1 MKDYPAEDAPIRV
14 DVATRTT
21 PAGLRVALLTLTNGS
36 ERRPATFG
44 PVGLANL
51 EEALDNVRQSADYA
65 AVLITGTGRTFCA
78 GANLDTLSNPPSLDA
93 AVGLA
98 RQGHR
103 VFAQLS
109 TLGIPTIAGINGT
122 ALGGGL
128 ELALHC
134 THRIALE
141 SAAPIGLPEIGLGLI
156 PGWGGATVLP
166 QLIGWESAIRVIVDN
181 AIVGTTLDA
190 RAALSLG
197 IVDHVVGDVTADG
210 LEFIDAIA
218 EFSRQPAPAPS
229 APPRE
234 LVDTAV
240 ARYASRPGNPIAA
253 LDELARVFAVVGNGS
268 NDTSFAAEDAALSRL
283 MMTAEFRRRLYAFRI
298 TSAANKVPAGTPDVA
313 PRPIGRVGVVGA
325 GLMASQIALAFA
337 ETLNVPVVISDVS
350 QERLDGA
357 LARIDQWLSARVSKG
372 SLTVS
377 DRDLIVARVH
387 PTLSLDDFADCD
399 LVIEA
404 VFEDLSVKH
413 EVLTQLEQVVRE
425 DAILASNTSSLS
437 IDSMASFVARADRVA
452 GIHFFNPVSA
462 MKLVEVARGTSESDT
477 TLATAVDVARRL
489 RKTPVIVA
497 DAPGFVVNRLLSTF
511 LGEAL
516 RAVENGV
523 SVDVVTKSLAPL
535 RLPMSPFALIDLI
548 GRTVTL
554 KMMQSL
560 YDSAPERFFV
570 GDALT
575 ELSAV
580 NDSSAIAE
588 RLVELGFSS
597 RQTDVTTVHDT
608 IVDALAREVK
618 VMMDESVVAHV
629 SDVDLCMIN
638 GAGWPSAI
646 GGLTPYLDACGAS
659 SRATGALFH
668 PTTPF
673 D

>member
-1 MKDYPAEDAPIRV
+1 MSDYPAEDAPVRV
-14 DVATRTT
+14 GVSTHTS
-21 PAGLRVALLTLTNGS
+21 PAGLRVALLTLTNDS
-36 ERRPATFG
+36 ERRPATLG

-51 EEALDNVRQSADYA
+51 EEALDTIRQSADYA
-65 AVLITGTGRTFCA
+65 AVIITGTGRTFCA

-93 AVGLA
+93 AAGLA

-109 TLGIPTIAGINGT
+109 TLGIPSIAGINGT

-156 PGWGGATVLP
+156 PGWGGATILP
-166 QLIGWESAIRVIVDN
+166 HLIGWESALRVIVDN
-181 AIVGTTLDA
+181 AIVGTTLTA

-197 IVDHVVGDVTADG
+197 IVDRVVGDIAADG
-210 LEFIDAIA
+210 LEFVDGLA
-218 EFSRQPAPAPS
+218 EFSRQPATPPS

-234 LVDTAV
+234 LVDAAV
-240 ARYASRPGNPIAA
+240 TRYASRPGNPIEA
-253 LDELARVFAVVGNGS
+253 LDELRRVFAVVGEGS
-268 NDTSFAAEDAALSRL
+268 TADSFAAEDAALSTL

-298 TSAANKVPAGTPDVA
+298 TSAANKVPAGTTEVP
-313 PRPIGRVGVVGA
+313 PLSIGRVGVVGA

-337 ETLNVPVVISDVS
+337 ETLEVPVVISDVS
-350 QERLDGA
+350 QDRLDGA
-357 LARIDQWLSARVSKG
+357 TARIDQWLSARMSKG
-372 SLTVS
+372 TLTAS
-377 DRDLIVARVH
+377 TKDDILARVH
-387 PTLSLDDFADCD
+387 PTLSLADFADCD

-404 VFEDLSVKH
+404 VFEDLSVKQ
-413 EVLTQLEQVVRE
+413 EVLTQLEQVVTG

-437 IDSMASFVARADRVA
+437 IDSMASFVTRSDRVA

-489 RKTPVIVA
+489 GKTPVIVA

-516 RAVENGV
+516 RAVESGV
-523 SVDVVTKSLAPL
+523 SVDLVTQSLAPL

-560 YDSAPERFFV
+560 YVSAPERFFV
-570 GDALT
+570 GDALAQ
-575 ELSAV
+575 LSAV
-580 NDSSAIAE
+580 NDGSAIAE
-588 RLVELGFSS
+588 RLTELGFSPRPS
-597 RQTDVTTVHDT
+597 DASTVHDT
-608 IVDALAREVK
+608 IVDALAREVN
-618 VMMDESVVAHV
+618 VMVDESVVAQV
-629 SDVDLCMIN
+629 SDIDLCMIN
-638 GAGWPSAI
+638 GAGWPAAI

-659 SRATGALFH
+659 VRATGGRFH